1 MGISHSLSL
10 LLQQPLK
17 TILFFLMTFKS
28 VFVKTMSQLSSH
40 SCPNEIREELCR
52 LSKTAVRRAVVEKCC
67 DGRGRKPE
75 EVDVM
80 VELSDN
86 VTVGSMVSQTSV
98 RISTSVDFQ

>member
-1 MGISHSLSL
+1 M
-10 LLQQPLK
+10 
-17 TILFFLMTFKS
+17 
-28 VFVKTMSQLSSH
+28 
-40 SCPNEIREELCR
+40 CR
-52 LSKTAVRRAVVEKCC
+52 LSKTAVWRAVAEKCC